1 MMLDF
6 IAIPMGYVLK
16 FIYDMLAFKN
26 YGIAIILLTVMVKT
40 LLLPLYIKQYH
51 STSKLSEIQPQ
62 MQEIQKS
69 YKNDKEKLNEEMMKL
84 YQENKVNPAGGCLPL
99 LIQMPILFSL
109 YYVISQPL
117 RYMVGKSPETI
128 LHLFEKIPIGPDRI
142 SNIRDLSIITYFGK
156 HTEELASVSQM
167 LKKEELLNMNFLGI
181 NLGAI
186 PTWNYQKLFGDVA
199 GAQNLNLLLI
209 PILSAITTYI
219 SVKYSMQQTPQTSD
233 NQMQASMQKS
243 MMWVSPVM
251 TAFIS
256 FSVPAGLGLYWIVG
270 NIYQIAQQMFMNR
283 FVIKKN
289 VKVEVEN
296 KKEKEREN
304 SGGQSV
310 RTHQRAK

>member
-1 MMLDF
+1 MLDF

-62 MQEIQKS
+62 MQEIQKR

-186 PTWNYQKLFGDVA
+186 PTWNYQKLFGDVV
-199 GAQNLNLLLI
+199 GAQNLILLLI

-296 KKEKEREN
+296 KKVKERKN
-304 SGGQSV
+304 SGGQSI

>member
-1 MMLDF
+1 MLDF

-62 MQEIQKS
+62 MQEIQKR

-186 PTWNYQKLFGDVA
+186 PTWNYQKLFGDVV
-199 GAQNLNLLLI
+199 GAQNLILLLI

-296 KKEKEREN
+296 KEVKERKN
-304 SGGQSV
+304 SGGQSI